1 MKPNNTDELIAM
13 SDPQSYRYGIKAM
26 GRYEFE
32 SLLDEYLDD
41 EYRFNKKDF
50 FLENDDDDKARSEVY
65 DYYRNREEKYFRA
78 LVESKVLE
86 LPSALRNCSYNKIEK
101 LLTPIKASYPTL
113 VMNEDNRDYS
123 MAIKLLQQ
131 TVNLRETG
139 DYDNALGE
147 KLFNEF
153 GYRIDTKKG
162 YLESENNPDLLFENN
177 FTQRL
182 TNIDEKV
189 WINLNLDISALS
201 RDEQEYWKN
210 QRVKVACYE
219 LTEDIKR
226 NPHFTNEGF
235 IPKLTNTLNNVDR
248 DVLERLNDIMS
259 EAHETAVGNIDN
271 YLVRATQNI
280 NFPYEDLDQIKNED
294 LRKFVRICI
303 YLDVAKQFRSVLDI
317 VTNTKAGAEF
327 ILKSRRAI
335 TTAALYAKAG
345 AKLGESF
352 VTDKNIPFDALFAAI
367 GSFFGAITGAFIGYN
382 DLDKF
387 KTMADFVDNLVIS
400 VFQKLSEELAKALSD
415 AEIREL
421 TKTIDSFKD
430 EVYAIYD
437 EYILNMSQEMEDVLS
452 ETCKEIMNDF
462 KRNLKFSG
470 HRNYSN
476 PNQVHELMLFDTAI
490 EATQDETAKYTN
502 DMGDFIK
509 WMFGF
514 LNLR

>member
-101 LLTPIKASYPTL
+101 LLTPINASYPTL
-113 VMNEDNRDYS
+113 VMNADNRDYS

-235 IPKLTNTLNNVDR
+235 IPKLSNTLNNVDR

-335 TTAALYAKAG
+335 TTAALYGKALQ
-345 AKLGESF
+345 KLVPGKTVF
-352 VTDKNIPFDALFAAI
+352 VDGFAYA
-367 GSFFGAITGAFIGYN
+367 GGAIVGAIIGYN

-387 KTMADFVDNLVIS
+387 KTMSDFVDNLVIS

-437 EYILNMSQEMEDVLS
+437 EYILNMSQETEDVLS